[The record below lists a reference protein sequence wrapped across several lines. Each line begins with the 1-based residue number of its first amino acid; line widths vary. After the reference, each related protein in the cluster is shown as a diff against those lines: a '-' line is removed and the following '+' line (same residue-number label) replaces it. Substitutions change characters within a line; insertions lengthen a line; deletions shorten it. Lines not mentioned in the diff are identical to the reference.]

1 MKRRSFLQLAA
12 GLPMWAQATKQPP
25 KTEWIAWVGTYTR
38 GTSKGIYAWRW
49 IPGEH
54 KFTALGL
61 AAETSN
67 PSFVAVHPNQ
77 KFLYAVNE
85 ENAGGVSAFHIDEAG
100 GQLKLLNR
108 VSSHGSGPCHLVVD
122 RGGRWVYVANY
133 GSGSVA
139 ALPVQPDGSLQEAS
153 VFAQHSGSS
162 VNPQRQKGP
171 HAHSTVVSP
180 DNRFLL
186 VADLGLDQVMV
197 YPIEGESGG
206 LNVREASAVKLA
218 PGSGPRHI
226 VFRPDGKF
234 VYVTCEMS
242 ASVTVF
248 RYTPQRPTLEE
259 LQTVP
264 LVPEGYSGNRSGAE
278 IAVRGPFLYAS
289 IRGYDAIAGYRIDAA
304 TGRLTALGHTPTQG
318 KTPRSFAIDPTGAY
332 LLAANQDSDNVVL
345 FRIDGRTGALTPA
358 GETWTA
364 GSPVCVAFSTVR

>member
-1 MKRRSFLQLAA
+1 M
-12 GLPMWAQATKQPP
+12 
-25 KTEWIAWVGTYTR
+25 
-38 GTSKGIYAWRW
+38 
-49 IPGEH
+49 H
-54 KFTALGL
+54 
-61 AAETSN
+61 
-67 PSFVAVHPNQ
+67 PSG

-85 ENAGGVSAFHIDEAG
+85 ENSGGVSAFHIDEAG

-264 LVPEGYSGNRSGAE
+264 LMPEGYSGDRSGAE

-289 IRGYDAIAGYRIDAA
+289 IRGYNAIAGYRIDAA
-304 TGRLTALGHTPTQG
+304 TGHLAALGHTPTQG

-345 FRIDGRTGALTPA
+345 FRVDGRTGALTPA

-364 GSPVCVAFSTVR
+364 GSPVCVAFSNVR